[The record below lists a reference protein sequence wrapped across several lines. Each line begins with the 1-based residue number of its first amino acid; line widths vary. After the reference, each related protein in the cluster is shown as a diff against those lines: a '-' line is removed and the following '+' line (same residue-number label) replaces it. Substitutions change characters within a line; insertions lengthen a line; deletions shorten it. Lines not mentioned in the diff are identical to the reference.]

1 MDDFSR
7 SLKNSLKDEAFRKAW
22 IDAGQEYRRQ
32 RKDLIREAVEAS
44 EAQIADGKGADARQG
59 LAALREKDGIFHDLE
74 DYPKKVNESMAD
86 QGSLEK
92 FRAVLAKVPKT
103 EPREEDRLP

>member
-1 MDDFSR
+1 MDDFR
-7 SLKNSLKDEAFRKAW
+7 RTLKESLKDEAFREAW

-32 RKDLIREAVEAS
+32 CKDLIREAVEES

-59 LAALREKDGIFHDLE
+59 
-74 DYPKKVNESMAD
+74 
-86 QGSLEK
+86 SLEK
-92 FRAVLAKVPKT
+92 FRAVLAKVPET